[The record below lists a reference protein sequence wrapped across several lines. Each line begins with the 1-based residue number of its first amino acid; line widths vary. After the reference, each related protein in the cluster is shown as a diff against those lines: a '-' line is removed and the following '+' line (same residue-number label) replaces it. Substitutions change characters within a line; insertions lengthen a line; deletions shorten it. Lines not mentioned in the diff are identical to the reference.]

1 MEMGLCSES
10 CDFTIRGVQLTD
22 KAFFWL
28 ISRNTAFCFLFWLL
42 LKYAREVFSLA
53 TKRSTPDL
61 ILIITT
67 LTLLAIGLIMVYSAS
82 AVWADYK
89 FQDTFFFAKRQ
100 LLFAGLGVVAMFFIM
115 NVDYWTWRTWAK
127 LIIIVCFILLIAVLI
142 PGIGMERNGSRSWI
156 GVGAFSVQPSEFMK
170 IAMIAFLAKYLSEN
184 QKKITSFK
192 KGLVPSLGLVFLA
205 FGMIMM
211 QPDLGTGTV
220 MVGTC
225 IVMIYV
231 AGAKISH
238 FVGLGLVGVAGFV
251 VLVLSAPYR
260 IKRITSFLDPWEDPL
275 NSGFQIIQSLYAIGP
290 GGLLGLGLGQSRQKF
305 FYLPE
310 PQTDFIFAIL
320 AEELG
325 FIGGSF
331 VVLLFA
337 LLLWRGIRIALG
349 APDLYG
355 SFLAVGIIA
364 MVAIQVIIN
373 VGVVTGLMPVT
384 GITLPFLSYGGSSL
398 TLMLMAV
405 GILLNISRYAKY

>member
-1 MEMGLCSES
+1 M
-10 CDFTIRGVQLTD
+10 
-22 KAFFWL
+22 
-28 ISRNTAFCFLFWLL
+28 TA
-42 LKYAREVFSLA
+42 
-53 TKRSTPDL
+53 KRSTPDF
-61 ILIITT
+61 ILVI
-67 LTLLAIGLIMVYSAS
+67 LTLLLLTIGLIMVYSAS
-82 AVWADYK
+82 AVWATYK
-89 FQDTFFFAKRQ
+89 FDDSFFFAKRQ
-100 LLFAGLGVVAMFFIM
+100 LLFAGVGVIAMFFLM

-127 LIIIVCFILLIAVLI
+127 MLVIVCFFLLIAVLI

-156 GVGAFSVQPSEFMK
+156 GVGAFSIQPSEFMK
-170 IAMIAFLAKYLSEN
+170 LAMIAFLAKFLSEN

-192 KGLVPSLGLVFLA
+192 KGLIPSLGIVFLA
-205 FGMIMM
+205 FAMIML

-225 IVMIYV
+225 IVMIFV
-231 AGAKISH
+231 SGARIIH
-238 FVGLGLVGVAGFV
+238 FAWLGLAGLAGFV

-275 NSGFQIIQSLYAIGP
+275 GSGFQIIQSLYAIGP
-290 GGLLGLGLGQSRQKF
+290 GGLFGLGLGQSRQKF

-331 VVLLFA
+331 ILLLFG

-355 SFLAVGIIA
+355 SFLAIGIIT
-364 MVAIQVIIN
+364 MVAIQVMIN
-373 VGVVTGLMPVT
+373 IGVVTGLMPVT

-398 TLMLMAV
+398 TLMLMAIGV
-405 GILLNISRYAKY
+405 LLNVSRYSKY

>member
-1 MEMGLCSES
+1 MS
-10 CDFTIRGVQLTD
+10 
-22 KAFFWL
+22 K
-28 ISRNTAFCFLFWLL
+28 
-42 LKYAREVFSLA
+42 
-53 TKRSTPDL
+53 KRSTPDL
-61 ILIITT
+61 ILILTT
-67 LTLLAIGLIMVYSAS
+67 LTLLTIGLIMVYSAS

-100 LLFAGLGVVAMFFIM
+100 LLFAVLGVIAMFFIM
-115 NVDYWTWRTWAK
+115 NIDYWTWRTWAK
-127 LIIIVCFILLIAVLI
+127 LLIIVCFFLLIVVLI

-170 IAMIAFLAKYLSEN
+170 LAMIAFLAKYLSEN

-205 FGMIMM
+205 FGMIML

-231 AGAKISH
+231 AGARISH
-238 FVGLGLVGVAGFV
+238 FVGLGLVGVVGFV
-251 VLVLSAPYR
+251 ALVLSAPYR
-260 IKRITSFLDPWEDPL
+260 IKRITSFLNPWEDPL
-275 NSGFQIIQSLYAIGP
+275 GSGFQIIQSLYAIGP

-325 FIGGSF
+325 FIGGSL

-349 APDLYG
+349 APDLFG

-364 MVAIQVIIN
+364 MIAIQVIIN

-398 TLMLMAV
+398 TLMLLAV
-405 GILLNISRYAKY
+405 GVLLNVSRYAKY